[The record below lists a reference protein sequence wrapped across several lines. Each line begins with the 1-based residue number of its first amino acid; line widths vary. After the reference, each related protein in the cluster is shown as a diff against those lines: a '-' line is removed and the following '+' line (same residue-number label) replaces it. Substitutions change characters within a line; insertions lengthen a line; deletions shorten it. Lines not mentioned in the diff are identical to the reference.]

1 MLTPKYTASTTLTNS
16 AGPMGPA
23 NIQGPKG
30 DKGDT
35 GEQGIQGL
43 KGDTGE
49 QGIQGLKGDTGA
61 AGGVALV
68 DFGTTVASSATVTVP
83 CDWVTVD
90 SVIML
95 APSTMGTADN
105 DGDEHLY
112 GEFALRAIN
121 VVNGAGFDILMES
134 TTKFGFKG
142 TFKINWSV
150 INEGK

>member
-43 KGDTGE
+43 KGDTG
-49 QGIQGLKGDTGA
+49 A

-83 CDWVTVD
+83 CDWVNRFCGW
-90 SVIML
+90 S
-95 APSTMGTADN
+95 
-105 DGDEHLY
+105 
-112 GEFALRAIN
+112 LR
-121 VVNGAGFDILMES
+121 
-134 TTKFGFKG
+134 
-142 TFKINWSV
+142 
-150 INEGK
+150 